1 MMTMTAAELIARYNL
16 QLVPGGQIAVP
27 GGKRLPA
34 AVIAELKARK
44 AEILAELE
52 RQKAEAEAKAAAEKA
67 RFEAE
72 VAALRTGRAKIV
84 VRWQDGEILSGW
96 TVYGAARRVLE
107 EARIGRDVYGWGYLV
122 PDELVEALGQE
133 FTLTD
138 AVAWAEARRRPQG
151 PSLEQIRAEKLAEA
165 ARTGQP
171 VEVRRWTEPCADPRL
186 ECSLDIVVEWATPT
200 GELKTERHH
209 TH

>member
-1 MMTMTAAELIARYNL
+1 MTAAELIRKYNL
-16 QLVPGGQIAVP
+16 QLVGSDQIAVP

-44 AEILAELE
+44 TEILAELE

-72 VAALRTGRAKIV
+72 VAALRSGQKKIAV
-84 VRWQDGEILSGW
+84 QWHDGDPLSGY
-96 TVYGAARRVLE
+96 TVYDLAVLKVLR

-122 PDELVEALGQE
+122 PDEMVQALGTE
-133 FTLTD
+133 FTLAD
-138 AVAWAEARRRPQG
+138 AVAWIESRRRPQG

-165 ARTGQP
+165 ARTGQR

-186 ECSLDIVVEWATPT
+186 ECSLDVVIEWALPDGTT
-200 GELKTERHH
+200 RIERHH

>member
-1 MMTMTAAELIARYNL
+1 M
-16 QLVPGGQIAVP
+16 QLAGNGQIAGP

-34 AVIAELKARK
+34 AVISEIKARK
-44 AEILAELE
+44 SEILAELE
-52 RQKAEAEAKAAAEKA
+52 RQAAEAAARAAEERA

-72 VAALRTGRAKIV
+72 VTALRTGRAKIV
-84 VRWQDGEILSGW
+84 VRWQDGAILSGW
-96 TVYGAARRVLE
+96 TVDGAARRVLE

-151 PSLEQIRAEKLAEA
+151 PSLEDVRREKLAEA
-165 ARTGQP
+165 ARTDQP
-171 VEVRRWTEPCADPRL
+171 VEVRRWLEPCGDQRE
-186 ECSLDIVVEWATPT
+186 ECSLDVVVELALPDGSTRI
-200 GELKTERHH
+200 ERRH
-209 TH
+209 TY

>member
-1 MMTMTAAELIARYNL
+1 MTAAELIRKYNL
-16 QLVPGGQIAVP
+16 QLVGSDQIAVP

-72 VAALRTGRAKIV
+72 VAALRAGETKIV
-84 VRWQDGEILSGW
+84 AKWYEGEILGGW
-96 TVYGAARRVLE
+96 TVYDQAAIRVLRE
-107 EARIGRDVYGWGYLV
+107 VRIGKDVSGWGYLL
-122 PDELVEALGQE
+122 PGDLIEAVGTE
-133 FTLTD
+133 FTLAD
-138 AVAWAEARRRPQG
+138 AVAWAAARHRPQG

-165 ARTGQP
+165 TRTSRP
-171 VEVRRWTEPCADPRL
+171 VEVRRWTEPCADRRL
-186 ECSLDIVVEWATPT
+186 ECSLDVVIEWALPDGTT
-200 GELKTERHH
+200 RIERHH

>member
-1 MMTMTAAELIARYNL
+1 MTAQELIARYNIRL
-16 QLVPGGQIAVP
+16 APGGQIAVP

-34 AVIAELKARK
+34 AVIAELRARK
-44 AEILAELE
+44 QEILAELE
-52 RQKAEAEAKAAAEKA
+52 RQAAEAAARAAEERA

-84 VRWQDGEILSGW
+84 VQWQEGAILSGW
-96 TVYGAARRVLE
+96 TVYGAARQVLE

-138 AVAWAEARRRPQG
+138 AVAWAEARRRPQVN
-151 PSLEQIRAEKLAEA
+151 LDDIRREKLAEA

-171 VEVRRWTEPCADPRL
+171 VEVRRWTEPCNDGRR
-186 ECSLDIVVEWATPT
+186 ECSLDIVVELALPEGTT
-200 GELKTERHH
+200 RVERHH
-209 TH
+209 TY